1 MLFARSIH
9 VLRVFGM
16 SVTLIATLYDFLT
29 RLTERWLAVR
39 VIHVPA
45 VVGVYSLRG
54 IVATSLGGAYGEQ
67 QR

>member
-1 MLFARSIH
+1 
-9 VLRVFGM
+9 M

-39 VIHVPA
+39 VIRVPA

-54 IVATSLGGAYGEQ
+54 IVATSLGGVYSEQ